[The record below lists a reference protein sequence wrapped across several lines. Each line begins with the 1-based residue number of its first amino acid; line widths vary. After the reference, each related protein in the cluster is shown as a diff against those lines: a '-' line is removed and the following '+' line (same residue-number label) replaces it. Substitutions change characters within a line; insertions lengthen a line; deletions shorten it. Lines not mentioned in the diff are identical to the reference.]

1 MEGDGKTNAAVVI
14 DNGSGMCKAG
24 FAGDEA
30 PRSVFSAI
38 VGIPK
43 GQVSMVGVGSKSVYI
58 AEEAQAK
65 RGILTLFYPIEHGI
79 IVNWEHMEKIWH
91 HTFYNELRVTPRERA
106 VLLTEAASNPISNRE
121 KMASIMFESFMVP
134 KLYISVQAVL
144 SLYSSGRVTG
154 LVFDSGDGVTHT
166 VPIYEG
172 FTLPYAVQRIDLAGR
187 DITARLQKDL
197 STQRGYKFISSAE
210 FEIVRD
216 IKERL
221 SYVALDFDEEMR
233 KFNEG
238 AGGSA
243 NIEQTY
249 QLPDGEVITVGT
261 ERFSCTEILF
271 NPKMIGTEVPG
282 IHETVYATIQKCE
295 IDIRRDLW
303 SNIVLSGGTTMIEGL
318 PERLEKELR
327 VLAPKTVRVKIASP
341 AERKYAVWIGGSI
354 LASLSSFEDMWITDK
369 DYMEFGI
376 SIVHRKCL

>member
-1 MEGDGKTNAAVVI
+1 MEGEAKLAPVVI

-187 DITARLQKDL
+187 DITTRLQQDL
-197 STQRGYKFISSAE
+197 SIQRGYKFITSAE

-221 SYVALDFDEEMR
+221 SYVALDFDEESR

-243 NIEQTY
+243 SIEQTF

-271 NPKMIGTEVPG
+271 NPKMIGSEVSG

-303 SNIVLSGGTTMIEGL
+303 ANIVLSGGTTMIEGL

-327 VLAPKTVRVKIASP
+327 VLAPKTVRVKIAAP